1 MESYWPSLLLAL
13 NAFKTFRIDQKNPIA
28 LRDNDFLGATR
39 FHADWEPIFSGI
51 RRAGIPGKTREN
63 MPLLAGKGNQAY

>member
-1 MESYWPSLLLAL
+1 M
-13 NAFKTFRIDQKNPIA
+13 TFWGRH
-28 LRDNDFLGATR
+28 GSM
-39 FHADWEPIFSGI
+39 HADWEPIFSGI